1 MADAILYQNKKPPA
15 AANQEVDMELFISD
29 KKGVPIQEGMIG
41 LFFEDIN
48 YAADG
53 GLYAEMIENRSFEFL
68 DCYGTV
74 GDYYTKLDSG
84 YGWSATKEHGEGRM
98 EYVMGSPVDR
108 ANPHYLRF
116 TADYA
121 GQGFANKAYDGV
133 RLEKGKTYRASF
145 YARCVSFQGDLEVS
159 VVKDRKIYAKAEV
172 SCIHV
177 PEHTWQKWN
186 RYEAVL
192 TAEEDV
198 RGAQF
203 VISLTEPGV
212 VEFDFIS
219 LMPQDAVAGIFR
231 KDLFEL
237 LKGLKPGF
245 LRFPGGCIIEGNTL
259 ENRYRW
265 KESLCGGRALL
276 CEAGERIP
284 YLLFP
289 LQPDAGTRLL

>member
-1 MADAILYQNKKPPA
+1 
-15 AANQEVDMELFISD
+15 MELFISD

-159 VVKDRKIYAKAEV
+159 VVKDRKIYAKAD
-172 SCIHV
+172 
-177 PEHTWQKWN
+177 
-186 RYEAVL
+186 L
-192 TAEEDV
+192 AEM
-198 RGAQF
+198 
-203 VISLTEPGV
+203 EP
-212 VEFDFIS
+212 
-219 LMPQDAVAGIFR
+219 L
-231 KDLFEL
+231 
-237 LKGLKPGF
+237 
-245 LRFPGGCIIEGNTL
+245 
-259 ENRYRW
+259 
-265 KESLCGGRALL
+265 
-276 CEAGERIP
+276 
-284 YLLFP
+284 
-289 LQPDAGTRLL
+289 